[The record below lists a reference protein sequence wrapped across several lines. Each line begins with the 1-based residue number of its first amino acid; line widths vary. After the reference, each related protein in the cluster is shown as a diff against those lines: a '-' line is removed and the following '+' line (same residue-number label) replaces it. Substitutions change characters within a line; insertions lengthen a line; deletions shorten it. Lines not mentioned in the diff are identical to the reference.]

1 MKKKKMKKNMANM
14 FSSPKHK
21 IYQNN
26 MLHETNS
33 ERKDQKQGQSSQFDD
48 IINARTLSRQRN
60 RTLSDK
66 AIIAN
71 NISMKSSRSFSLPS
85 RWSQPDDDDKER
97 GLHLIDIQE
106 EVLQKFG
113 HVNAAFQD
121 DSLKNIITEM
131 DPDHKLNNTVENMP
145 DQIMDQR
152 LSINVRDE
160 VLLYRRKTILCNY
173 GYDTL
178 IQENRKKL
186 CNSPRHHSFPAY
198 PGEKEVS
205 VSNKETVKAGKSATA
220 IGEIISCFQSDD
232 YHFASDNNH
241 VRRVGAFND
250 MKDSDEYL
258 NTYDRKQSIKTISNI
273 QLQDMVHFDA
283 QGMVSNIIKVPPRKK
298 YLEMSVP
305 FKKAQ
310 TSNAQLVTQRAHDT
324 RHRRITR
331 TLGIIILVF
340 LICWSPFCIAW
351 PLNTFCECIN
361 VRFYDFTYWAAYI
374 NSTLNPFLYFAI
386 NRDFSSALNRAMMKY
401 FSKNS

>member
-26 MLHETNS
+26 MLHESNS

-66 AIIAN
+66 AITAN

-85 RWSQPDDDDKER
+85 RWPQPDDDDKER

-113 HVNAAFQD
+113 RVNAAFQD
-121 DSLKNIITEM
+121 DSPKNIITEM

-145 DQIMDQR
+145 HQIMDQR

-186 CNSPRHHSFPAY
+186 SNSPRHNSFPVY
-198 PGEKEVS
+198 PWEKEVS
-205 VSNKETVKAGKSATA
+205 VSNKETVKAGKSASP
-220 IGEIISCFQSDD
+220 IKEIISCVQSDD
-232 YHFASDNNH
+232 FHFASDSNH

-283 QGMVSNIIKVPPRKK
+283 QGMVTNIIKVPPRKK

-386 NRDFSSALNRAMMKY
+386 NRDFRSALKRAMMKY